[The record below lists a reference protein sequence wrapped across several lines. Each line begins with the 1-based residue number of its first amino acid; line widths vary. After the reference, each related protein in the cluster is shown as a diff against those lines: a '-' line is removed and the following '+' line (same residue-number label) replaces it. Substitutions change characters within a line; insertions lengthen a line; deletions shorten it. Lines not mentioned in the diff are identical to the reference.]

1 MSETEKDYAAAMERF
16 LANGGKIQQIA
27 TNVSGRSE
35 GSGYS
40 AWGAPKKKAGRKPAA
55 ETPTVDPDEDEDIG

>member
-1 MSETEKDYAAAMERF
+1 MSESKQDYAAAMERF

-27 TNVSGRSE
+27 TNTSGRAE

-40 AWGAPKKKAGRKPAA
+40 AWGAPKKAGRKPAA
-55 ETPTVDPDEDEDIG
+55 DTAAVDLDEDEDIS